1 MSLWKA
7 ADHKLLVKSS
17 LRHRLFHQSEHE
29 RDFHGFSRQD
39 GSSMLWKLPKWTR
52 DIHGRLLSKRKAKL
66 IQEEHKV
73 WDERSHWWPHWLEFS
88 CPRLLG
94 PAELIKKLQICP
106 GGGVPWGCVYCQKWR
121 LAGTRHRCF
130 GCQLATCCYCYP
142 IYFLIWFFILD
153 GGKCQS
159 ETKLFRIKGIMGFAF
174 VSQDHKPIE
183 NKFKGEAEGAVGSPI
198 WLTSFEGKRLKV
210 KKLLKSL
217 EWSAWKFVP

>member
-94 PAELIKKLQICP
+94 PAELFKKLQICP

-121 LAGTRHRCF
+121 FAGTRHRCS
-130 GCQLATCCYCYP
+130 GYQLAACCYCYP
-142 IYFLIWFFILD
+142 IYFIIWLFILD
-153 GGKCQS
+153 DGKCQS
-159 ETKLFRIKGIMGFAF
+159 GTKLFRIKGIMGFTF
-174 VSQDHKPIE
+174 VSQDHTPIE
-183 NKFKGEAEGAVGSPI
+183 NNFKGDTEGAVGSPI
-198 WLTSFEGKRLKV
+198 CQEN
-210 KKLLKSL
+210 SL
-217 EWSAWKFVP
+217 VYFLWRE